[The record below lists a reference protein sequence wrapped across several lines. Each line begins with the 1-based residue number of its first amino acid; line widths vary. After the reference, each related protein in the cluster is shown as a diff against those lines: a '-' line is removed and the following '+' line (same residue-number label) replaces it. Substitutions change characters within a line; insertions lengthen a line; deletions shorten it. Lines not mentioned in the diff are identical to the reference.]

1 MNHLSGWLLAL
12 GWLGAQSL
20 PEWCIGPFERPEGVN
35 PAITP
40 RKEST
45 FICPLR
51 KAAVHW
57 EALHTFN
64 PAAVVRDGKVWVLY
78 RAEDD
83 TGEMQIGM
91 HTSRLGLAES
101 ADGLRLTRRAAP
113 VFYPDNDSETSRE
126 WEGGVEDPR
135 VVEGPDGIYYLT
147 YTQWN
152 RKITSIGVATSKDL
166 IHWSKRGPA
175 FRGKYLETGH
185 KSAGIVTALQSG
197 RLRAVKI
204 LGSYWMYWG
213 EVNVRLARSADLIH
227 WDPVEDGQGRAV
239 KVLSRRPGRFDSSFP
254 EVGPPPVLTDRGIV
268 VIYNGRNDA
277 RRGDRS
283 VGDGAYAGGQ
293 ALFAADD
300 PARLISRLDEPF
312 FRPELP
318 FEKGGQYQ
326 QGTTFLEGLVW
337 FGGRWLLYYGCADS
351 LVGVARSARQ

>member
-1 MNHLSGWLLAL
+1 MRLLRSL
-12 GWLGAQSL
+12 LVTVGLLGAQTL
-20 PEWCIGPFERPEGVN
+20 PEWCIGPFVRPEGVN
-35 PAITP
+35 PAISP

-64 PAAVVRDGKVWVLY
+64 PAAVARDGKVWVLY

-83 TGEMQIGM
+83 TGAMTIGM

-101 ADGLRLTRRAAP
+101 ADGLRFTRRAEP
-113 VFYPDNDSETSRE
+113 VFYPDDDSQTSRE

-135 VVEGPDGIYYLT
+135 VVEGPGGTYYLT

-152 RKITSIGVATSKDL
+152 RKITSIGIATSKDL
-166 IHWSKRGPA
+166 VHWTKHGPA
-175 FRGKYLETGH
+175 FRGKYLEAGH
-185 KSAGIVTALQSG
+185 KSAGIVTKPEGG
-197 RLRAVKI
+197 RLRAAKI
-204 LGSYWMYWG
+204 KGSYWMYWG

-227 WDPVEDGQGRAV
+227 WEPVEDGEGRAV
-239 KVLSRRPGRFDSSFP
+239 KVLARREGRFDSSFP
-254 EVGPPPVLTDRGIV
+254 EVGPPPVLTSRGIV
-268 VIYNGRNDA
+268 VIYNGRNDG
-277 RRGDRS
+277 RRGDKS
-283 VGDGAYAGGQ
+283 LGDGAYSGGQ

-318 FEKGGQYQ
+318 FEKSGQYKE
-326 QGTTFLEGLVW
+326 GTTFLEGLVW

-351 LVGVARSARQ
+351 LVGVAETRKP